1 MSSHIPM
8 SYYSLPL
15 TALRAFEAAARHTSY
30 SRAAEELGLTH
41 GAVSHHIK
49 GLEALLGVT
58 LFQRKGGR
66 MIPTEHG
73 QRLAVHA
80 VEGFDNL
87 ARGVDEVK
95 ARSPRSRTV
104 TISVLAAFAAKWLI
118 PRLSHFHER
127 HPDISIS
134 LRSSHMLAD
143 FSQDGID
150 LALRYGPGQ
159 WSGLTAELL
168 AEEEL
173 FPVCSPRLRS
183 EHSLSTPQDLLKV
196 PLLRDQ
202 RLPWALWFR
211 AAGLSDAAEPD
222 HGAAY
227 SDAALLLQAAATDHG
242 VALARSLL
250 ANDDLAAGRIERL
263 FDIGVPASFSY
274 YVVFPS
280 GRNLRAPAEAFRAW
294 LMEQA
299 ARGA

>member
-1 MSSHIPM
+1 M

-49 GLEALLGVT
+49 ALEALLGVT

-118 PRLSHFHER
+118 PRLSQFHER

-159 WSGLTAELL
+159 WPGLTAELL

-173 FPVCSPRLRS
+173 FPVCSPRFRS
-183 EHSLSTPQDLLKV
+183 EHNLSKPQDLLKV
-196 PLLRDQ
+196 TLLRDQ

-211 AAGLSDAAEPD
+211 AAGLSDATEPN

-250 ANDDLAAGRIERL
+250 ANDDLAAGRLERL
-263 FDIGVPASFSY
+263 FDISVPASFSY

-280 GRNLRAPAEAFRAW
+280 GRDLRAPAEAFRAW
-294 LMEQA
+294 LMQQA
-299 ARGA
+299 ERPA